1 MNNSTLKPHFTYFKQ
16 KIQICEL
23 LYWITY
29 AITQNIQLYK
39 LKHKTIN
46 ISKNTIYNFNN
57 KIAKL
62 KVFDMYHKYITNEYF
77 NLTEGQNKIFHI
89 DSTLILNKLGV
100 DAVSFN
106 CQIHKHKTSKIS
118 VVVDNFSFPIDII
131 IEDGKTHD
139 SKIAAEHLLN
149 MKEKFENI
157 MDNEN
162 LMFGDAAYDSN
173 VLRTIAKDIKFGK

>member
-1 MNNSTLKPHFTYFKQ
+1 MNNSTLKPHFTHFKQ

-46 ISKNTIYNFNN
+46 ISKSTIYNFNN

-100 DAVSFN
+100 DAVLFN
-106 CQIHKHKTSKIS
+106 YQIHKHKTSKIS
-118 VVVDNFSFPIDII
+118 VVVDNFLCWHII
-131 IEDGKTHD
+131 KKG
-139 SKIAAEHLLN
+139 
-149 MKEKFENI
+149 
-157 MDNEN
+157 
-162 LMFGDAAYDSN
+162 
-173 VLRTIAKDIKFGK
+173 